1 MERENCKITAETTGR
16 RNNDNGIYSSPD
28 PGGTAVAYRYRLAI
42 QVPPQ
47 PPPPCPPWHLPCR
60 APCRVSGR
68 WEEEHTQRVSG
79 AEWRGEGSQFLS
91 SFLLLLQSLPRQFQA
106 MGLSQSPH
114 PDRSR
119 KAVGGMRHAGER
131 TLMASLS
138 PHAFFFPPLFWA
150 FFFRIPFLSRA
161 CQSRGRHCLFMPSAK
176 GDCAAVEPL
185 WTSPH
190 ETWCVCVCVPL
201 GFSHEM
207 G

>member
-16 RNNDNGIYSSPD
+16 RNNGNGIYSRPD
-28 PGGTAVAYRYRLAI
+28 PGGGRR
-42 QVPPQ
+42 VPLPFSHPGSSSN
-47 PPPPCPPWHLPCR
+47 PPPPPAFPLPPSHLPCR

-131 TLMASLS
+131 TLMVSLS
-138 PHAFFFPPLFWA
+138 PHAFFFPS
-150 FFFRIPFLSRA
+150 FFLLPFLFPHPVPVTGVSKPRA
-161 CQSRGRHCLFMPSAK
+161 ALLVHAPRPRGLCGCRTFMDLDA
-176 GDCAAVEPL
+176 
-185 WTSPH
+185 
-190 ETWCVCVCVPL
+190 
-201 GFSHEM
+201 
-207 G
+207 